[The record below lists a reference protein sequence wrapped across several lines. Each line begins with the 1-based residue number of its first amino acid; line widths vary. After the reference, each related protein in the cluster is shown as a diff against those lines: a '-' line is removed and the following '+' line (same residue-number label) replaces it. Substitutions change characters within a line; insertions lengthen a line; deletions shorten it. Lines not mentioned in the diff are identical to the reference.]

1 MQTTSHLLMI
11 KPVRFDF
18 NAETAVNNS
27 FQQQSAD
34 KEIAQKA
41 TKEFDQFVDSEYPTQ
56 FAHLLRV
63 SMSEAYLFHL

>member
-27 FQQQSAD
+27 FQQASTDTSVA
-34 KEIAQKA
+34 EKA
-41 TKEFDQFVDSEYPTQ
+41 TREFDRFV
-56 FAHLLRV
+56 
-63 SMSEAYLFHL
+63 